1 MCIKSCIGFTGSYVD
16 LDQCLCCGE
25 GRYKEKEL
33 RESGGM
39 VKIPKQVFTTIPVGP
54 QLQARWKHPLSGFD
68 GLGLLN
74 GQFLSSTGSLVFGK
88 QADLCQV
95 RCALDNKFLR
105 VNRFT
110 ILPEDNLMSS

>member
-1 MCIKSCIGFTGSYVD
+1 MLGFIAWSAV
-16 LDQCLCCGE
+16 
-25 GRYKEKEL
+25 
-33 RESGGM
+33 
-39 VKIPKQVFTTIPVGP
+39 
-54 QLQARWKHPLSGFD
+54 SGFD

-105 VNRFT
+105 VNGFM
-110 ILPEDNLMSS
+110 ILPEDNLMSL